1 MAADP
6 QFADLIQRVRAKD
19 SQAAADLV
27 RQFEPEIRRYVRVRL
42 SPARQRGYD
51 SDDVL
56 TSVFGNFF
64 VRVVAGQFE
73 LEQPEQLIK
82 LLITMAHNK
91 MIDIAIKPGN
101 RRTRNCDPSVWA
113 RFMANGHSPSDVVS
127 KEEILREVHD
137 RLTPDERDLMEQ
149 RAQGRSW
156 KDIADSCGV
165 NPDALRKK
173 LERALDRICREL
185 GLDEERHE

>member
-19 SQAAADLV
+19 PQAAADLV
-27 RQFEPEIRRYVRVRL
+27 RQFEPEIRRYVRLRL
-42 SPARQRGYD
+42 NPARQRYYD

-73 LEQPEQLIK
+73 LDEPEQLIK
-82 LLITMAHNK
+82 LLITMARNK
-91 MIDIAIKPGN
+91 IVDRARLPAN
-101 RRTRNCDPSVWA
+101 RRTRNCDSSVWS
-113 RFMANGHSPSDVVS
+113 RFVANGHTPSDVVS
-127 KEEILREVHD
+127 REEILREVHD
-137 RLTPDERDLMEQ
+137 RLTTDERDLMEQ
-149 RAQGRSW
+149 RRQGRKW
-156 KDIADSCGV
+156 KDIAGDD

-185 GLDEERHE
+185 GLDEECHE